1 VKNFAKLALL
11 FSISFLIIFFAS
23 AGFRFLALRVEWA
36 KNFPVKPETALSL
49 LISAAHWALS
59 LSLFA
64 VILFSLCYAGRKSYS
79 AVMTVFTVMGLS
91 FFFCTCISIA
101 LNNWNSVPPAQSTG
115 VILGNRGLI
124 LSNSL
129 NRNETSVVLLNG
141 TSDPFGPR
149 VIAIPGQPLIF
160 HEASGGAFDLPP
172 IPFGDD
178 TPWFL
183 RSLAIDLRLNAGM
196 LHNKFNDGF
205 IGFSLYAC
213 SLIFLLC
220 SLGYAIKFSV
230 WPFANLCL
238 GVLAFRGIL
247 TLEVFLSSPEMQDIL
262 DSFLRGIIPAAFII
276 PLVYL
281 LLGSLLHLYSGL
293 VSITRRRDDDDL

>member
-1 VKNFAKLALL
+1 MVD
-11 FSISFLIIFFAS
+11 
-23 AGFRFLALRVEWA
+23 WA
-36 KNFPVKPETALSL
+36 KSFPVKPETALSI
-49 LISAAHWALS
+49 LITASHWALS
-59 LSLFA
+59 LSLFST
-64 VILFSLCYAGRKSYS
+64 ILFSLCYAGRKSYS
-79 AVMTVFTVMGLS
+79 ALMTVLTVMGLS
-91 FFFCTCISIA
+91 FFFCTAVSIA
-101 LNNWNSVPPAQSTG
+101 LNNWESVPPARSEG

-141 TSDPFGPR
+141 TDEPFGPR
-149 VIAIPGQPLIF
+149 VIAIPGQPLIY

-172 IPFGDD
+172 VPFGDD

-183 RSLAIDLRLNAGM
+183 RSLAIDLRLNAEM
-196 LHNKFNDGF
+196 LKKNFNSGF
-205 IGFSLYAC
+205 LSFSLYAF

-247 TLEVFLSSPEMQDIL
+247 ALEVFLNSPEMQEIL
-262 DSFLRGIIPAAFII
+262 DSFLKGIIPIALIV
-276 PLVYL
+276 PLVFI
-281 LLGSLLHLYSGL
+281 LLGALLHLYSGL
-293 VSITRRRDDDDL
+293 VSLTRRRDEDDL